1 MKAFKQIQSL
11 VLSILMILCMTSE
24 AVYAAEMPNVEENTV
39 ATYDFEITPDMR
51 EREGEIVLLANV
63 DNTFN
68 VYGSHTG
75 STRNYYGNKLRY
87 SVTITDANGRTANN
101 ILAIQLFSSDG
112 LQRHEG
118 QFWADGGLHIVQE
131 IPISYGGAYY
141 FKYVQAYGDLRTLK
155 VHMEIT
161 AYN

>member
-1 MKAFKQIQSL
+1 MKALKLIQSL
-11 VLSILMILCMTSE
+11 VLGILMISCMTSE
-24 AVYAAEMPNVEENTV
+24 TVYAAEMPNTAEETV
-39 ATYDFEITPDMR
+39 AAYDFEITPDIC
-51 EREGEIVLLANV
+51 EGEIILLANV

-87 SVTITDANGRTANN
+87 SVTITDANGRSANN

-112 LQRHEG
+112 LPKHEG

-155 VHMEIT
+155 VRMEIT

>member
-1 MKAFKQIQSL
+1 MKAFVKIQAMIM
-11 VLSILMILCMTSE
+11 SIAMFLCATS
-24 AVYAAEMPNVEENTV
+24 VTTYASEKSAFDETTV
-39 ATYDFEITPDMR
+39 GTYDFEITPDML
-51 EREGEIVLLANV
+51 EDEIVLMANV

-87 SVTITDANGRTANN
+87 SVTITDVNGRSVNN
-101 ILAIQLFSSDG
+101 ILAIQLFSSNG
-112 LQRHEG
+112 LAKHEA
-118 QFWADGGLHIVQE
+118 QFWADAGLHIVQE
-131 IPISYGGAYY
+131 IPISYGSAYY
-141 FKYVQAYGDLRTLK
+141 FKYVKVYGNLRTLR